1 MKVKYIMLSKEKSQ
15 TQKNTSCMFNIQSS
29 RKENCQLIAA
39 ESSVGVSAAGREVN
53 YLGKPQENALRLIQV
68 FCSLTVMVSQGMYIC
83 RNLSKHAIL
92 WPLDGKNQ
100 LIGQDPDAG
109 KD

>member
-1 MKVKYIMLSKEKSQ
+1 MDLKNVLMNERSQ
-15 TQKNTSCMFNIQSS
+15 KQRSTWCMIPCIQSS